1 MGGVH
6 VCRSVRLLHAL
17 EGQQSCFPERNRDV
31 LKLRRLRG
39 LTYGQKFVEL
49 QGGAGVE

>member
-6 VCRSVRLLHAL
+6 VCRSVRLLRAL